1 MVPKFLIPLTD
12 CGQTKLL
19 SHISPLGTA
28 MKNKKSSYGAR
39 MPLAVTLI
47 VAAFVSAFFIST
59 YSNKGSNYWVLA
71 KAATAG
77 HVINKSDLITS
88 HMNLGPSSN
97 NYLSTSDQVIGL
109 VATRTMVPGEVLS
122 TTDLAA
128 SADVMAT
135 SAVPL
140 SLRFPDLA
148 SGVLEGDSVDIYWVF
163 DSRNGEAVIDPILI
177 MGGVT
182 IITIDDSK
190 NSLSED
196 VSITVAIEET
206 QVLRVLSATTQGRL
220 VVVRTHV

>member
-1 MVPKFLIPLTD
+1 MT
-12 CGQTKLL
+12 
-19 SHISPLGTA
+19 
-28 MKNKKSSYGAR
+28 NKKSSYGAR
-39 MPLAVTLI
+39 MPLAITLI

-59 YSNKGSNYWVLA
+59 YSNKGSDYWVLA
-71 KAATAG
+71 NSVTPG
-77 HVINKSDLITS
+77 HVINESDLVTS
-88 HMNLGPSSN
+88 HMNLGGSSGS
-97 NYLSTSDQVIGL
+97 YLSTSDQVIGL
-109 VATRTMVPGEVLS
+109 VATRKMVAGEVVS
-122 TTDLAA
+122 ITDLAA

-140 SLRFPDLA
+140 SLRSSDLA
-148 SGVLEGDSVDIYWVF
+148 SGIMEGDPVDIYWVF

-182 IITIDDSK
+182 IITLDDSK
-190 NSLSED
+190 NSLGGD